1 MQTSSLLHRIYHHL
15 QSLDLAARSCA
26 HGTGTCFTGPQTY
39 PVVIG
44 GMDTAGNLVSN
55 IIHQPTDELS
65 LKFSGQTQGAFDD
78 MTIDLC

>member
-1 MQTSSLLHRIYHHL
+1 M
-15 QSLDLAARSCA
+15 
-26 HGTGTCFTGPQTY
+26 
-39 PVVIG
+39 VIG